1 MWHLHFRCFVV
12 NIVHLSYVMECI
24 SFSISSFAVFCDIR
38 RSQNDVDIFNENIA
52 FSTSEM
58 TLVAG
63 NMERNVE
70 NFSSSDDKI
79 FAFTWNSYFFSEKMK
94 TCNFCFWKA
103 KFTGGMFLQ
112 ICNKWI
118 HLLFFISWLILVSFF
133 NLKIIFLETLAD
145 EDIMKELFCSLH
157 SFSK

>member
-24 SFSISSFAVFCDIR
+24 SFSISSDAVLCDIR

-52 FSTSEM
+52 FLTSEM

-79 FAFTWNSYFFSEKMK
+79 FAFTWNSYFSSEKMK
-94 TCNFCFWKA
+94 TCNFCYWKA
-103 KFTGGMFLQ
+103 KFTEGMFLQ
-112 ICNKWI
+112 ICNKMNSSAFFYFMI
-118 HLLFFISWLILVSFF
+118 DSRLFFEFINNFPGNIGWRGHHERVILF
-133 NLKIIFLETLAD
+133 ITLV
-145 EDIMKELFCSLH
+145 F
-157 SFSK
+157 

>member
-79 FAFTWNSYFFSEKMK
+79 FAFTWNSYFFSEKWRHTIFVFEK
-94 TCNFCFWKA
+94 RNLLEECFSR
-103 KFTGGMFLQ
+103 FVINEFICFFLFHDWFSSLF
-112 ICNKWI
+112 WI
-118 HLLFFISWLILVSFF
+118 
-133 NLKIIFLETLAD
+133 
-145 EDIMKELFCSLH
+145 
-157 SFSK
+157 